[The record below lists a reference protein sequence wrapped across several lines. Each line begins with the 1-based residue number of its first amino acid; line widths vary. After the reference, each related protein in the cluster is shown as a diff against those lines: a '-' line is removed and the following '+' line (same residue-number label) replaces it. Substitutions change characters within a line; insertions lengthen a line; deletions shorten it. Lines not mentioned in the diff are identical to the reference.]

1 MTFSILTFDQK
12 TGVFAG
18 AAATGSLCVG
28 GWVLRGDIESG
39 LVASQGTAPSTF
51 WRDEMLRGMF
61 ENESAPQL
69 IERITELDTGKEFR
83 QLSAVD
89 RKGNSAAFTGA
100 LSIDYCGHLLE
111 QGTAIAGNMLS
122 GPAVLDAMQKTNRTE
137 VRDPAERMLRVLDAA
152 KDAGGDFRGL
162 RSAALLVLKPNAP
175 PLDLRIDCA
184 DHPIAALWDLWR
196 ETQKSPYQD
205 WLFEVPVLEDRMRK
219 PSQPFTKR
227 RISLT
232 S

>member
-61 ENESAPQL
+61 KNESAPQL
-69 IERITELDTGKEFR
+69 LERITQPDTGKEFR
-83 QLSAVD
+83 QLAAVD

-111 QGTAIAGNMLS
+111 QGVAISGNMLS
-122 GPAVLDAMQKTNRTE
+122 GPAVLDAMQKTNWTA
-137 VRDPAERMLRVLDAA
+137 VGDQAQKMLQVLDAA

-162 RSAALLVLKPNAP
+162 RSAALLVLKPNEP

-184 DHPIAALWDLWR
+184 DKPIAALWELWH
-196 ETQKSPYQD
+196 ETKKSPYQD
-205 WLFEVPVLEDRMRK
+205 WLSEVPVLADRMRK
-219 PSQPFTKR
+219 PSHPFTKR
-227 RISLT
+227 RIS
-232 S
+232 

>member
-61 ENESAPQL
+61 KNESAPQL
-69 IERITELDTGKEFR
+69 LERITQPDTGKEFR
-83 QLSAVD
+83 QLAAVD

-111 QGTAIAGNMLS
+111 QGVAISGNMLS
-122 GPAVLDAMQKTNRTE
+122 GPAVLDAMQKTNWTA
-137 VRDPAERMLRVLDAA
+137 VGDQAQRMLQVLDAA

-162 RSAALLVLKPNAP
+162 RSAALLVLKPNEP

-184 DHPIAALWDLWR
+184 DKPIAALWKLWH
-196 ETQKSPYQD
+196 ETKKSPYQD
-205 WLFEVPVLEDRMRK
+205 WLSEVPVLADRMRK
-219 PSQPFTKR
+219 PSHPFTKR
-227 RISLT
+227 RIS
-232 S
+232 

>member
-39 LVASQGTAPSTF
+39 IVASQGTAPSTF

-61 ENESAPQL
+61 KNESAPQL
-69 IERITELDTGKEFR
+69 LERITQPDTGKEFR
-83 QLSAVD
+83 QLAAVD

-111 QGTAIAGNMLS
+111 QGVAISGNMLS
-122 GPAVLDAMQKTNRTE
+122 GPAVLDAMQKTNWTA
-137 VRDPAERMLRVLDAA
+137 VGDQAQRMLQVLDAA

-162 RSAALLVLKPNAP
+162 RSAALLVLKPNEP

-184 DHPIAALWDLWR
+184 DKPIAALWELWH
-196 ETQKSPYQD
+196 ETKKSPYQD
-205 WLFEVPVLEDRMRK
+205 WLSEVPVLADRMRK
-219 PSQPFTKR
+219 PSHPFTKR
-227 RISLT
+227 RIS
-232 S
+232 

>member
-61 ENESAPQL
+61 KNESAPQL
-69 IERITELDTGKEFR
+69 LERITQPDTGKEFR
-83 QLSAVD
+83 QLAAVD

-111 QGTAIAGNMLS
+111 QGVAISGNMLS
-122 GPAVLDAMQKTNRTE
+122 GPAVLDAMQKTNWTA
-137 VRDPAERMLRVLDAA
+137 VGDQAQRMLQVLDAA

-162 RSAALLVLKPNAP
+162 RSAALLVLKPNEP

-184 DHPIAALWDLWR
+184 DKPIAALWELWH
-196 ETQKSPYQD
+196 ETKKSPYQD
-205 WLFEVPVLEDRMRK
+205 WLSEVPVLADRMRK
-219 PSQPFTKR
+219 PSHPFTKR
-227 RISLT
+227 RIS
-232 S
+232 